1 MTVSLSKITALEAA
15 LEYLIKATAGEKLE
29 YLSPGEKAPGDT
41 KIHTTP
47 RGAKGYY
54 PSEVARGEE
63 DAEVPP
69 ELAPGEEQEVEV
81 VQALE
86 AKPKLSSEYPKR
98 VFDPDTEQYLRVVVP
113 DNPDVHGVEP
123 GIHRLSQPH
132 GPPVRGTPISIY
144 DPRIPDNVYHMTTN
158 APAVRASRK
167 LIAGGVGGLGG
178 DDRDQIV
185 SLTINKEI
193 AYQLAEDTK
202 LASEVGRM
210 GGGEYKSPERIKAS
224 KAIIKRLIQEM
235 EKEGWDTPTRFR
247 EYADDHFEYMHES
260 YNAKEW
266 LAQYFTVRASA
277 TAKLGKEKLNP
288 LFFTEPETLAKIN
301 PENVDVIE
309 IPKSALRTGAMITD
323 LDLDNPYGLQEIR
336 IYGDVGVPE
345 AKTSPDNLSKLLVLD
360 ATLDYL
366 VKAIPEKREYLA
378 PGEKAPK
385 GFKEYPGSRPG
396 VRYYVPGSA
405 GVAEAEAQGVAVG
418 RTELEPD
425 EAREITGVT
434 APDSSDVSETAEMYL
449 SLVERGSM
457 SSVSEV
463 NDYFNSVSFS
473 LNGYLG
479 EVIPGFTSYLGKSI
493 DLSFL
498 TTDGITAAGFTDG
511 SKGGTGR
518 PAPGVGI
525 HNLQN
530 FTVMINDG
538 SQKKLFIYKMVKG
551 ENQGELL
558 AYTFDRILGLNVV
571 PYMKP
576 YSADIKRLD
585 RIIKKSHSLDKD
597 EVTIESQSVMQRQ
610 GTGVMAG
617 GHFQEFCDN
626 CLDQE
631 ASVPVMGKM
640 LLTVEGRKEFFKV
653 ILLDYF
659 TGNTD
664 RHINNYLITSDQK
677 IVAIDN
683 GFAGRKVRPID
694 MAKTLRKVLDG
705 DDDIPKIS
713 DADKDEI
720 IKDISTSEKLISEA
734 EDVFDTYFTKDTKKL
749 LDEALSI
756 SRWSMNVGEDVTAIK
771 RNFTEYAAWNIQMGI
786 LGIATTT
793 VDTPLEVSTSMQ
805 QLLNELEQKNLL
817 IKLPNVSFDDLRDD
831 DFNDDQ
837 TSQVIRQTSDNDAA
851 LQRVL
856 ADIGDEG
863 TSDDYNEFVVYED
876 DDFNDDFN
884 DDEDDF

>member
-86 AKPKLSSEYPKR
+86 ATPKLSSEYPKR

-345 AKTSPDNLSKLLVLD
+345 AKTSPYEMPQYNPSLEAYSQQYPDDVTVHNLTEANFEHYERMGMQPDSKIAVISKNIGATLFFGKTKEEAVEKLLTRQINKGVFLPPRLTPKPD
-360 ATLDYL
+360 WATNASDPFPN
-366 VKAIPEKREYLA
+366 IP
-378 PGEKAPK
+378 P
-385 GFKEYPGSRPG
+385 
-396 VRYYVPGSA
+396 
-405 GVAEAEAQGVAVG
+405 
-418 RTELEPD
+418 
-425 EAREITGVT
+425 
-434 APDSSDVSETAEMYL
+434 
-449 SLVERGSM
+449 
-457 SSVSEV
+457 
-463 NDYFNSVSFS
+463 
-473 LNGYLG
+473 
-479 EVIPGFTSYLGKSI
+479 
-493 DLSFL
+493 
-498 TTDGITAAGFTDG
+498 
-511 SKGGTGR
+511 
-518 PAPGVGI
+518 
-525 HNLQN
+525 
-530 FTVMINDG
+530 
-538 SQKKLFIYKMVKG
+538 
-551 ENQGELL
+551 
-558 AYTFDRILGLNVV
+558 
-571 PYMKP
+571 
-576 YSADIKRLD
+576 DIKE
-585 RIIKKSHSLDKD
+585 IH
-597 EVTIESQSVMQRQ
+597 
-610 GTGVMAG
+610 
-617 GHFQEFCDN
+617 
-626 CLDQE
+626 
-631 ASVPVMGKM
+631 
-640 LLTVEGRKEFFKV
+640 
-653 ILLDYF
+653 Y
-659 TGNTD
+659 
-664 RHINNYLITSDQK
+664 
-677 IVAIDN
+677 
-683 GFAGRKVRPID
+683 
-694 MAKTLRKVLDG
+694 
-705 DDDIPKIS
+705 DDIPDFIMLMFS
-713 DADKDEI
+713 D
-720 IKDISTSEKLISEA
+720 
-734 EDVFDTYFTKDTKKL
+734 
-749 LDEALSI
+749 
-756 SRWSMNVGEDVTAIK
+756 
-771 RNFTEYAAWNIQMGI
+771 
-786 LGIATTT
+786 
-793 VDTPLEVSTSMQ
+793 
-805 QLLNELEQKNLL
+805 QL
-817 IKLPNVSFDDLRDD
+817 P
-831 DFNDDQ
+831 
-837 TSQVIRQTSDNDAA
+837 
-851 LQRVL
+851 
-856 ADIGDEG
+856 
-863 TSDDYNEFVVYED
+863 
-876 DDFNDDFN
+876 
-884 DDEDDF
+884 